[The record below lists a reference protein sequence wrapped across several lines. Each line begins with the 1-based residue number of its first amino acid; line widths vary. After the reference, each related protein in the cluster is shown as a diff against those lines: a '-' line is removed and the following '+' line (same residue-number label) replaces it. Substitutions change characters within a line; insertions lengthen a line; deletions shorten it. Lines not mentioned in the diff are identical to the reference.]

1 MSREKKGGICN
12 KKQPASWVWASAV
25 GGNEKEGI
33 LQRSQPAHLENK
45 VQAALILQLIY
56 VGLQATFSEYLLP
69 RFPRVDALQ
78 IVYCIVIDDG
88 GERAVQFGNFGFVFI
103 AEGKVKD
110 VQVFRHA
117 SGFGGFCQHDD
128 VAFHQPAGNHLRHG
142 FAIFRAD

>member
-1 MSREKKGGICN
+1 MKTRKRFESSRFSL
-12 KKQPASWVWASAV
+12 PLS
-25 GGNEKEGI
+25 
-33 LQRSQPAHLENK
+33 LHLHAH
-45 VQAALILQLIY
+45 
-56 VGLQATFSEYLLP
+56 
-69 RFPRVDALQ
+69 FPRGDALQ
-78 IVYCIVIDDG
+78 IVYCIVIYDG

-117 SGFGGFCQHDD
+117 FGFGGFCQPDD